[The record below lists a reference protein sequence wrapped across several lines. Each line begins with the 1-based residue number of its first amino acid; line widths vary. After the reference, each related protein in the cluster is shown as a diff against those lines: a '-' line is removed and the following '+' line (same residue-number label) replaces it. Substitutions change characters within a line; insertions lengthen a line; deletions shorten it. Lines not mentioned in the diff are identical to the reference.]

1 MRGLAHRSRLLT
13 GGLLLGAAGAAL
25 APAGPTALD
34 PLKIAVA
41 SAASL
46 GNSVYVA
53 VVVDFGGGSNMSTI
67 SKCVPVA
74 STSRDSDALAAA
86 VGTNNVSYN
95 DSGLLCAIDN
105 YPANGVQNCGQAV
118 GNGTYDYWS
127 YWHGASGTWVY
138 ASDGPTEQPVDSPAD
153 DVVGL
158 RYQTNGS
165 DNPGNPPP
173 SPSVAPSYAQICN
186 ASTEVTPSQTSTSDT
201 TTTTTTTT
209 SPSVTP
215 TTVSTTPRSGGA
227 SGVTA
232 TGTGSKTS
240 SASSA
245 IGTTTTT
252 TTTTQ
257 PTTSSRD
264 TGTGKG
270 GASASSCQSDASAT
284 LHKSSGGSGSQVLPV
299 VLVAAVVAGLGALAL
314 IRWRRK
320 PADG

>member
-1 MRGLAHRSRLLT
+1 MAHRSRLLT
-13 GGLLLGAAGAAL
+13 GGLLLGAAGAVL

-46 GNSVYVA
+46 GNDVYVA
-53 VVVDFGGGSNMSTI
+53 VVVDFGGGSNMATI

-86 VGTNNVSYN
+86 VGTSNVSYN

-105 YPANGVQNCGQAV
+105 YPANGVQNCGEAV

-138 ASDGPTEQPVDSPAD
+138 ASDGPTEQPVASPPD

-173 SPSVAPSYAQICN
+173 SPSVAPSYADICN
-186 ASTEVTPSQTSTSDT
+186 ASTEVAPSPT
-201 TTTTTTTT
+201 TLSSETTTTTTT
-209 SPSVTP
+209 SPSVT
-215 TTVSTTPRSGGA
+215 TTTGSTTSGSGG
-227 SGVTA
+227 SPTA
-232 TGTGSKTS
+232 TGTGSKTP

-257 PTTSSRD
+257 PLTSSGD
-264 TGTGKG
+264 AGTSNG
-270 GASASSCQSDASAT
+270 GTSGSPRQSDAGAA
-284 LHKSSGGSGSQVLPV
+284 LHKPSGGGGNPVLPV
-299 VLVAAVVAGLGALAL
+299 VLVVIVVAGLGGLAL